1 MKKIVKKNIGIV
13 GATGY
18 VGEELL
24 SFLDT
29 HEGVQVTY
37 VSSFNSEG
45 KLLFDVVKKY
55 SNISNLKL
63 ENINNI
69 TNFDLDIVFFATKH
83 DFSMSYVSDLLKRDI
98 KVIDLSADFRFSDKS
113 IWEKAYGTAHKSPDL
128 LKSSIY
134 GLPELNSSKISKASL
149 VGVPGCYPTASLLGL
164 MPIAKYIKP
173 NSKIVLDVKSGVS
186 GAGRN
191 SVEGSL
197 KKDMENNFKAY
208 SPEFH
213 RHQPEIKSFLEE
225 NFNLNSNLIFVP
237 HLLPIFRGEYI
248 TAYVDIEGF
257 KGDLSDL
264 YTNYYEGK
272 TFVRVL
278 KKGTVPELKKV
289 QNTNFCD
296 ISPFFNENTAV
307 IHVAIDNLIKG
318 AAGQAIQ
325 CLNLMIGEKEE
336 YTLK

>member
-69 TNFDLDIVFFATKH
+69 TNFDLDVVFFATKH

-264 YTNYYEGK
+264 YTNCLLY
-272 TFVRVL
+272 TS
-278 KKGTVPELKKV
+278 
-289 QNTNFCD
+289 D
-296 ISPFFNENTAV
+296 
-307 IHVAIDNLIKG
+307 
-318 AAGQAIQ
+318 AAD
-325 CLNLMIGEKEE
+325 E
-336 YTLK
+336 